1 MEVYVFEGSSRLSV
15 GLTTEL
21 AEKYRFWIEFRELL
35 LPDRPPILFWFF
47 GATIR
52 SVWNYA
58 ITPNLT

>member
-35 LPDRPPILFWFF
+35 LSDGPFILFGFLAQQSDQY
-47 GATIR
+47 G
-52 SVWNYA
+52 
-58 ITPNLT
+58 ITR